1 MRTRIM
7 DIVSLVVGVLAW
19 LLASTTPGWNV
30 VVGLISAMLLL
41 IAVLASGYVRSVL
54 DLKYSG
60 APNAGKKLWNAV
72 WFTSIAL
79 FVASLFFIVDGH
91 YMTAPVVVI
100 LGISLLEVMV
110 VHILQSYWRSQS
122 GW

>member
-1 MRTRIM
+1 MRTRKM
-7 DIVSLVVGVLAW
+7 DIVSLVVGVLVW
-19 LLASTTPGWNV
+19 LLTSGTPGWNV

-72 WFTSIAL
+72 WFTLIGFSVAL
-79 FVASLFFIVDGH
+79 LLFIVDGH

-110 VHILQSYWRSQS
+110 VHILQSYWRSHP